1 MEATEMAEGIE
12 SALLELISKVEASQ
26 SLIDDLE
33 LQVQQLKLQLEAQER
48 DYQKSISQGESISLQ
63 LQKLQEELEYYF
75 LMSQKQSAIIKAAE
89 ELQARSIALLA
100 RVNS

>member
-1 MEATEMAEGIE
+1 MAEGIE